1 MEDSLFI
8 YTPSRL
14 HINIVLLNCIK
25 YIIKTNLEIIA
36 NIANLEI
43 IVNLDII
50 ANLEII
56 TNLNIIANLEL
67 LMILN

>member
-25 YIIKTNLEIIA
+25 YIIRPNSAIIY
-36 NIANLEI
+36 NKSNG
-43 IVNLDII
+43 
-50 ANLEII
+50 
-56 TNLNIIANLEL
+56 
-67 LMILN
+67 

>member
-25 YIIKTNLEIIA
+25 YIIKP
-36 NIANLEI
+36 NIAI
-43 IVNLDII
+43 I
-50 ANLEII
+50 
-56 TNLNIIANLEL
+56 
-67 LMILN
+67 

>member
-25 YIIKTNLEIIA
+25 YIIRPNRAIIY
-36 NIANLEI
+36 NKSNG
-43 IVNLDII
+43 
-50 ANLEII
+50 
-56 TNLNIIANLEL
+56 
-67 LMILN
+67 

>member
-25 YIIKTNLEIIA
+25 YIIGPNSDTIYYKSNS
-36 NIANLEI
+36 
-43 IVNLDII
+43 
-50 ANLEII
+50 
-56 TNLNIIANLEL
+56 
-67 LMILN
+67 

>member
-25 YIIKTNLEIIA
+25 YIINPNIEITSTFK
-36 NIANLEI
+36 L
-43 IVNLDII
+43 
-50 ANLEII
+50 I
-56 TNLNIIANLEL
+56 TNVEL
-67 LMILN
+67 

>member
-25 YIIKTNLEIIA
+25 YIIRPNRAI
-36 NIANLEI
+36 NYYNF
-43 IVNLDII
+43 NG
-50 ANLEII
+50 
-56 TNLNIIANLEL
+56 
-67 LMILN
+67 